1 MIVLGNNYR
10 IDADEYQFILYKEGK
25 PNKQGIPGKLDCT
38 YHPTLAGALRRY
50 YRLMQAER
58 ISAGYLSL
66 DEAIKASTALL
77 GELAAITKDLEV
89 KPNGKKPYDD

>member
-58 ISAGYLSL
+58 ISTGYLSL

-77 GELAAITKDLEV
+77 DSLTEIV
-89 KPNGKKPYDD
+89 KSLDNPPT

>member
-10 IDADEYQFILYKEGK
+10 IDADGYQFILYKEGK
-25 PNKQGIPGKLDCT
+25 PNKQGIHGKLDCT
-38 YHPTLAGALRRY
+38 YHPTLAGALKRY

-77 GELAAITKDLEV
+77 DSLTEIV
-89 KPNGKKPYDD
+89 KSLDNPPT

>member
-1 MIVLGNNYR
+1 MIVLGNNYS
-10 IDADEYQFILYKEGK
+10 IEADEYQFTLYKEGK
-25 PNKQGIPGKLDCT
+25 PNKAGVPQKLDCT
-38 YHPTLAGALRRY
+38 YHPTLAGALKRY

-77 GELAAITKDLEV
+77 GELEQVV
-89 KPNGKKPYDD
+89 KSLDVRAT